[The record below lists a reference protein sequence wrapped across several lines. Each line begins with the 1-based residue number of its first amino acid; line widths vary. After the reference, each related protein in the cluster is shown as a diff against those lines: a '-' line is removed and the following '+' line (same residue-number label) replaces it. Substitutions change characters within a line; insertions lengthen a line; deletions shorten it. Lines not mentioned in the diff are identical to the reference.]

1 MYYPPSGYSM
11 AVDGVTILDLPPL
24 RGNPF
29 DLRPIESA
37 RSDFLI
43 GRDKLLSQWR
53 EYLISQNPRM
63 LLLVG
68 DRGSGRTSF
77 INTLAAQT
85 SRRSYIGQY
94 WPEADDTV
102 HGLIHEISIHFGGFE
117 LAPSIQQVSDRL
129 VEMLDNE
136 SGVLPLIVFDY
147 PSHID
152 LNPTL
157 SRLAPLLQ
165 RLRALV
171 VVAVTPSQL
180 SNLSQEVLD
189 IFDQPQMLSNLT
201 EDQIQVLSN
210 RRVSRSANQKWII
223 RPSLLKAIHENTDGN
238 PRSVVRL
245 LRDLVDERH
254 DPEEGGVL
262 DRLMTWRAPPR
273 VKPTPPPASPEPLIE
288 EDISEDKEESIQTD
302 AEDDWFGMQEETLE
316 ENQDNDFEDDP
327 PDDLWDE
334 EETLDSEPIVESEP
348 SSWNDDFSAPDDI
361 WEGEDK
367 EEESKEIELQDEEE
381 RIQEIEEQ
389 SSLED
394 NIGDEYQRTEADNAF
409 LYMEDGTEPP
419 SAGRGN
425 FGSLVNRNRRAA
437 DRMPT
442 GPDETP
448 IMEAEP
454 HPSLIPRSIR
464 EPVDKMKPESV
475 GEKDSMARIDVSVD
489 PVEDEHVFH
498 TENALWVVEPGFE
511 ETLPDPSVFPPPEPK
526 SNPEPEPIETEWFVD
541 DSVDEESPMPVLASE
556 EIIPPLPTPVL
567 TDTTVNPPP
576 SQIIPTTIQFPASI
590 GPSWEPDMPFDPLC
604 LHTLTE
610 AERMILEASASR
622 EVSPSDQELQA
633 RLEVGRSRLSQI
645 YNGMRKK
652 GLLSVRK
659 QGRTRYFKLS
669 EASAQHLGGAPKG
682 VA

>member
-1 MYYPPSGYSM
+1 M
-11 AVDGVTILDLPPL
+11 AADGVTILDLPPL

-77 INTLAAQT
+77 INTLATQT

-171 VVAVTPSQL
+171 VVAVTPGQL
-180 SNLSQEVLD
+180 SNLSQDVLD
-189 IFDQPQMLSNLT
+189 IFDQPRILSNLT

-302 AEDDWFGMQEETLE
+302 A
-316 ENQDNDFEDDP
+316 
-327 PDDLWDE
+327 
-334 EETLDSEPIVESEP
+334 
-348 SSWNDDFSAPDDI
+348 
-361 WEGEDK
+361 
-367 EEESKEIELQDEEE
+367 
-381 RIQEIEEQ
+381 
-389 SSLED
+389 
-394 NIGDEYQRTEADNAF
+394 
-409 LYMEDGTEPP
+409 
-419 SAGRGN
+419 
-425 FGSLVNRNRRAA
+425 RR
-437 DRMPT
+437 
-442 GPDETP
+442 
-448 IMEAEP
+448 
-454 HPSLIPRSIR
+454 
-464 EPVDKMKPESV
+464 
-475 GEKDSMARIDVSVD
+475 
-489 PVEDEHVFH
+489 
-498 TENALWVVEPGFE
+498 
-511 ETLPDPSVFPPPEPK
+511 
-526 SNPEPEPIETEWFVD
+526 
-541 DSVDEESPMPVLASE
+541 
-556 EIIPPLPTPVL
+556 
-567 TDTTVNPPP
+567 
-576 SQIIPTTIQFPASI
+576 
-590 GPSWEPDMPFDPLC
+590 
-604 LHTLTE
+604 
-610 AERMILEASASR
+610 
-622 EVSPSDQELQA
+622 
-633 RLEVGRSRLSQI
+633 
-645 YNGMRKK
+645 
-652 GLLSVRK
+652 
-659 QGRTRYFKLS
+659 
-669 EASAQHLGGAPKG
+669 
-682 VA
+682 